1 VVKGLDMGAD
11 WYLTKP
17 FQPGEIALLAR
28 RFLAELGPTSAP
40 ECDPTNGSPKRGE
53 REHRLVLHW
62 HEIERIAVPA

>member
-1 VVKGLDMGAD
+1 VVKGLEMGAD

-28 RFLAELGPTSAP
+28 GFLAELGPTSAP